1 MLKQVT
7 GFPRIN
13 PKKFQQSLS
22 LFKENLLPEVLNT
35 LFEYDKKTD
44 RNNTNSGTIFDDMFI
59 LRDIRMKKLVTISFL
74 IVLAATACEKQEV
87 YNDLQGRWK
96 IIGISGTI
104 AGSQQI
110 RNFDIVY
117 FKQSGFYTVFCDGAA
132 IQGGS
137 YSLEKK
143 KLEDSVDNSFEF
155 RVRFTESYNKDPY
168 SNFYTELP
176 MVITFDLDNTLTLS
190 QADISDGFN
199 YHFTRE

>member
-1 MLKQVT
+1 
-7 GFPRIN
+7 
-13 PKKFQQSLS
+13 
-22 LFKENLLPEVLNT
+22 VLNA
-35 LFEYDKKTD
+35 LFRYEKKTD
-44 RNNTNSGTIFDDMFI
+44 RNNPNSGTIFDDIFI
-59 LRDIRMKKLVTISFL
+59 LKVLRMKILVTISIL
-74 IVLAATACEKQEV
+74 IALAASACEKQEV

-96 IIGISGTI
+96 IVGISGTI

-143 KLEDSVDNSFEF
+143 KLEDSGDNTYEF

-176 MVITFDLDNTLTLS
+176 MIITFDLDNTLTLS

-199 YHFTRE
+199 YHFVRD

>member
-1 MLKQVT
+1 ML
-7 GFPRIN
+7 N
-13 PKKFQQSLS
+13 A
-22 LFKENLLPEVLNT
+22 

-44 RNNTNSGTIFDDMFI
+44 RNNTNSGTIFDDVII
-59 LRDIRMKKLVTISFL
+59 LKALRMKKLVTISFL
-74 IVLAATACEKQEV
+74 IVLTASACEKQEV

-96 IIGISGTI
+96 IIGISGSI

-117 FKQSGFYTVFCDGAA
+117 FKQSGFYTVFCDGSA

-137 YSLEKK
+137 YILEKK
-143 KLEDSVDNSFEF
+143 KSGNPADNTYEF

-168 SNFYTELP
+168 SNFYTEIP
-176 MVITFDLDNTLTLS
+176 MIITFDGNESLTLS

-199 YHFTRE
+199 YHFMRD